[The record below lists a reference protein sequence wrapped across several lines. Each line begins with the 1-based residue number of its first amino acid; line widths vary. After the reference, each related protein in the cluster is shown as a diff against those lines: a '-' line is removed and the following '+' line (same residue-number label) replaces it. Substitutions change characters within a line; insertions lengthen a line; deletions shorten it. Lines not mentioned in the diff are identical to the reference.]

1 MNNRMARKLSPDE
14 AEIFNGVV
22 EDGEIP
28 TDADAFRHSLM
39 EKQDQP
45 LELPLVPGAWL
56 NRPLPGRFGAG
67 VS

>member
-1 MNNRMARKLSPDE
+1 MARKLNPDE

-28 TDADAFRHSLM
+28 TDADAFLHSLM
-39 EKQDQP
+39 EKQEQP

-56 NRPLPGRFGAG
+56 NRSHAGRPGPF
-67 VS
+67 